1 MLAAAACTG
10 DIREVIACGMAEI
23 PATSRMYEQLAR
35 LLENVDGGLTYE
47 AWSRDFH
54 SRWDEADPYD
64 WCHVLSNAELVVA
77 SLLYGGGDYA
87 KSICMAVE
95 NGFDTDCNGAT
106 VGSILGMMRGI
117 DGIPEEWYAF
127 FHDTLDTSIFG
138 AGKVNVADLVD
149 GTLAHMAK

>member
-1 MLAAAACTG
+1 
-10 DIREVIACGMAEI
+10 MALT
-23 PATSRMYEQLAR
+23 PTAT
-35 LLENVDGGLTYE
+35 
-47 AWSRDFH
+47 
-54 SRWDEADPYD
+54 
-64 WCHVLSNAELVVA
+64 
-77 SLLYGGGDYA
+77 
-87 KSICMAVE
+87 
-95 NGFDTDCNGAT
+95 GAT